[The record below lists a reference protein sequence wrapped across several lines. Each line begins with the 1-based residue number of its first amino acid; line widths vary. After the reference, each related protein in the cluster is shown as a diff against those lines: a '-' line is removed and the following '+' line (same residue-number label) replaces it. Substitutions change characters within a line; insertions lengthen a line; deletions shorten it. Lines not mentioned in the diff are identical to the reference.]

1 MTNVLSDDE
10 IAVGDLVSAQL
21 EKMWGW
27 YLAAGIIAMIFGFFV
42 ISYRHASVYAIV
54 YLASGFFIVGGLF
67 ELIGGLRAAR
77 QRWPLIIFGLIWIGA
92 GIVGFVWPHITIFIV
107 AILVGWGFLVLG
119 IFDIAVRGVGEGK
132 PSSAPVQDVMS
143 ADPVTIQGS
152 ADVFAAFNVFKSASA
167 RRLPVLENKDLA
179 GIISVDDL
187 LLSLLGEFGA
197 VLSPVARELM
207 HPA

>member
-1 MTNVLSDDE
+1 MLVRECLRTAPVTVPPGCTLEEAGRLLGSHR
-10 IAVGDLVSAQL
+10 VGSLLVVDGDRL
-21 EKMWGW
+21 
-27 YLAAGIIAMIFGFFV
+27 V
-42 ISYRHASVYAIV
+42 
-54 YLASGFFIVGGLF
+54 
-67 ELIGGLRAAR
+67 
-77 QRWPLIIFGLIWIGA
+77 
-92 GIVGFVWPHITIFIV
+92 GIVTDRDIT
-107 AILVGWGFLVLG
+107 
-119 IFDIAVRGVGEGK
+119 VRGVGEGK

-187 LLSLLGEFGA
+187 LLTLLAEFGA
-197 VLSPVARELM
+197 VLSPVAQELV